1 MTSKKAHEAA
11 TGLLTC
17 RLLLLLLLLL
27 GLGLS
32 ATIEEATHELAGK
45 TTNASRAAAG
55 V

>member
-1 MTSKKAHEAA
+1 MVPSKKAHETA

-17 RLLLLLLLLL
+17 RLLLLLLLL
-27 GLGLS
+27 LGLS

-55 V
+55 M

>member
-17 RLLLLLLLLL
+17 RLLLLLLL
-27 GLGLS
+27 GLA
-32 ATIEEATHELAGK
+32 ATIKEATHELAGK

-55 V
+55 M